1 MIDNEKNI
9 QEVEVCAKLRTKNPF
24 CATFLVVD
32 DADEY
37 LLPKQL
43 LFTKLNLKL
52 VGQFKSKDTNYIIW
66 AVRVWKWQE
75 KKFMD
80 VVSKLIN
87 QMIVKGHNDYI
98 EYCENLL
105 SNLDGELSQE

>member
-1 MIDNEKNI
+1 MIDNEKDI
-9 QEVEVCAKLRTKNPF
+9 QEVEVCIKLRNRNPF

-32 DADEY
+32 DANEY

-43 LFTKLNLKL
+43 IFTKLNLKL
-52 VGQFKSKDTNYIIW
+52 EGQFESKDTNYIIW
-66 AVRVWKWQE
+66 AVKVWKWQE

-87 QMIVKGHNDYI
+87 QMIVKGHDDYI
-98 EYCENLL
+98 EYCENLIK
-105 SNLDGELSQE
+105 NLDEEFSQL